1 MYEHAKID
9 KLCEMKEKLVE
20 FVGSHIS
27 DEGLSMLDTRELG
40 EAIDMIKDLA
50 DAEKNCWEA
59 CYYKSVVEA
68 MDEYSENP
76 RMGYNPNRNA
86 MGQYS
91 DGRGRAGYV
100 PMYMDWDWDEGN
112 ERIGYDQKG
121 RGTRS
126 PSGSRM
132 GYEPGD
138 MYTRMMDD
146 DMDEK
151 SRRYAR
157 TYNGFRK
164 AKRHYTQSHSEE
176 DKKQMNDHAVAH
188 MNDAMETMKDIWET
202 ADPNL
207 RRKMKEDLTK
217 FANDLSA

>member
-1 MYEHAKID
+1 MTHKMYEHAKID

-20 FVGSHIS
+20 FVESHIS
-27 DEGLSMLDTRELG
+27 GEGLSMLDTRELG

-100 PMYMDWDWDEGN
+100 P
-112 ERIGYDQKG
+112 
-121 RGTRS
+121 
-126 PSGSRM
+126 
-132 GYEPGD
+132 GD

-157 TYNGFRK
+157 TYDGFRK